1 MISLADTENITD
13 SKTTRLK
20 EIAVSC
26 LKLGTIGF
34 GGIAGMVAT
43 IESEMVIKRKWIDH
57 QHFMDVLSASYII
70 PGPNAV
76 EVVMHCGKERGG
88 RLGLVVAGVC
98 YIMPAMLICLLFGY
112 FYRKY
117 SALPNVQDFIFGIR
131 PATTALVIGT
141 VFRLSNKTLSN
152 NRILIFLCLLI
163 FVASLYGVNEVL
175 LIIAAGTINYF
186 VYTVKN
192 NKNRSHLFTGLFF
205 SPILLEIG
213 KPFAESKLFLIF
225 LKIGAVLYGSGYVL
239 FAYMDESLVRNNHWL
254 THQQLM
260 DAIAVGQITPG
271 PILSSATFAGY
282 LINGTTGGVLATLGI
297 FLPSFFISL
306 FLHKMISSA
315 RKSEKLRVFLDGLSA
330 ASISIIAV
338 VGVHLFTASVQ
349 QWQGVVI
356 LAICLALTLFTKN
369 LSTVIIILIGSIGG
383 FWLLRI

>member
-1 MISLADTENITD
+1 MSLQVPGNIED
-13 SKTTRLK
+13 SKARKLK
-20 EIAVSC
+20 EIAISC

-43 IESEMVIKRKWIDH
+43 IENEMVIRRKWIDH

-88 RLGLVVAGVC
+88 RAGLVVAGIC
-98 YIMPAMLICLLFGY
+98 YILPAMLICLLFGY
-112 FYRKY
+112 LYQKY

-141 VFRLSNKTLSN
+141 VFRLLGKTLKN
-152 NRILIFLCLLI
+152 NTTLIVLCLLV
-163 FVASLYGVNEVL
+163 FAGSLYGMSEVL
-175 LIIAAGTINYF
+175 LIIAAGGINYIAHSA
-186 VYTVKN
+186 KR
-192 NKNRSHLFTGLFF
+192 KLPLFTGLFF
-205 SPILLEIG
+205 FPVLLQVNAR
-213 KPFAESKLFLIF
+213 FSDSRLFLIF

-254 THQQLM
+254 TRQQLT

-282 LINGTTGGVLATLGI
+282 IINGITGGVIATAGI
-297 FLPSFFISL
+297 FLPSFFISF
-306 FLHKMISSA
+306 FLHRLLSSA
-315 RKSEKLRVFLDGLSA
+315 RKSEKLRIFLDGLSA
-330 ASISIIAV
+330 ASVSIIAV
-338 VGVHLFTASVQ
+338 VGLHLFNSSVQ

-356 LAICLALTLFTKN
+356 LAICLALTLFAKR
-369 LSTVIIILIGSIGG
+369 LSTVIIILAGSVGG
-383 FWLLRI
+383 FLLLRI